1 MYSEIMLVL
10 VAVCKLFRDMGSV
23 YGMDGVQ
30 IVTAQQYLPTF
41 LQYNDVQ
48 KQQVIFNALR
58 YCGKQRLPS

>member
-1 MYSEIMLVL
+1 M
-10 VAVCKLFRDMGSV
+10 CKLFRDMGSV